1 VSVSQRSELTRR
13 YDVHGVRL
21 EVRAPDARLGAAV
34 ASRLRQFAR
43 NSIQVDIHW
52 RFNSDGR
59 LPSRPRGAG
68 RPVYDPPRGEV
79 VYFDATD
86 ELFIDYEDR
95 VRVRVAAADGVVE
108 TGFRGD
114 DAEARAL
121 ASHPL
126 FTIPLL
132 ELCKRRGRY
141 PLHAACVARHG
152 RGLVL
157 PGGSG
162 SGKSTLAIALLR
174 EGYAFLS
181 DDMVFLA
188 EGGTRVLAF
197 PDELDV
203 TDETARMV
211 PELAGFVGRATAPGR
226 PKHSV
231 RVEEAFATQI
241 DSECCAVALVV
252 PRIANRAVSRLAPLG
267 HDEALL
273 ELAPNVLLTESVS
286 SQSHFDAL
294 AALARSVPCYRLETG
309 CDLAAAVDCLRPL
322 FD

>member
-1 VSVSQRSELTRR
+1 VSVSPRSESIRQ

-21 EVRAPDARLGAAV
+21 EVTTPDARVGTAV

-52 RFNSDGR
+52 RIASDGR

-79 VYFDATD
+79 LYFDATD
-86 ELFIDYEDR
+86 ELFIDYEGR
-95 VRVRVAAADGVVE
+95 VRVLVAAAEGVVE

-114 DAEARAL
+114 DDEARAL

-132 ELCKRRGRY
+132 ELCKRRSRH
-141 PLHAACVARHG
+141 PLHAACVARDG

-174 EGYAFLS
+174 AGCAFLS

-203 TDETARMV
+203 TDETARMI
-211 PELAGFVGRATAPGR
+211 PELAGLVGRATTPGR

-241 DSECCAVALVV
+241 DSECRAVALVM
-252 PRIANRAVSRLAPLG
+252 PRITKRAASRLEPLG
-267 HDEALL
+267 ADEALL
-273 ELAPNVLLTESVS
+273 ELAPNVLLTEPES

-294 AALARSVPCYRLETG
+294 AALAGSVPCYRLETG
-309 CDLAAAVDCLRPL
+309 RDLAAAVDCLRPL
-322 FD
+322 LD